1 MQKNENLL
9 EKIFNTLKNPNNNTD
24 IKQYTTRYLVTILNE
39 YHDFYLFILI
49 NVYDL
54 LMSPQTINRECGA
67 KILESMEIK
76 YIFTAE
82 HYSVKDINESQFIYL
97 STKDF
102 HVVNNHKEDISQ
114 LDEIKND
121 LNLDYIDKA
130 IFKDKHVDI
139 EFTKYNTS
147 TIVDRQIETI
157 NDFFVNLV
165 DMLIS
170 SEWYKRHGAFLGLIS
185 TLKHV
190 SSSKETVYVTIDLG
204 AVVSRSIII
213 LKNDKF
219 NDYLDNK
226 VTAPV
231 REVTGLLL
239 YHIIYHLEQQNE
251 FLTDQFSADVG
262 FKKAKIIDLKN
273 VIIEFIFNNLN
284 NSCWH
289 VQYGI
294 LNLLNLIVKSKFQI
308 FEFIVQLIIK
318 EKKTILALLKSQDED
333 IKYIVAE
340 IITNTIDNFKD
351 QLNCIYEIC
360 IQQLRNEEDIAHSK
374 AQIILL
380 IKILID
386 HNVNCNKSE
395 LIQLLTPC
403 FTSIIPEIKQSV
415 VEISKKID
423 LIDIVYLLSEYMLF
437 YGDITID
444 IFIDKFNLLTENEAV
459 EYLNHFWKIL
469 NLPFHTCFNKDDFIL
484 YDETYFTKDG
494 WKTIDYAFIMDNKLK
509 LMKAIKLSKVHQFL
523 TYNPTPNTLL
533 HTFNRYYFNLEGEIF
548 TVFISPEVLKT
559 DCKMF
564 DDITPSLLLEFI
576 KVINDTDKI
585 EYPMMKYVSCPIN
598 VIEYIRVVTI
608 RNISN
613 NFDFSLFY
621 AIETSTEVV
630 KYITTSILSK
640 NNYSKIK
647 DILIKKLILCI
658 KLDKQCLL
666 RKNSIIFLKNC
677 QDFGNISQ
685 DEYLYLCSEISELE
699 RNQSIFR
706 YTLNLLFEKEKN
718 ISNIAD
724 NILLRLIILYIN
736 NKNDIK
742 YSCDFIEY
750 LIEFVDNILK
760 TAVITSEKYQKIRYI
775 IDSTID
781 VFDYSFNVLL
791 LKILFKNLTHSTT
804 EILSKV
810 ICRLNTGIN
819 KDIERVNPTLY
830 SKIQKEYKDI
840 EMLLDSKAITTYK
853 IADTVLVP
861 EIKLRDYQIEGIQW
875 MNFIFKFNLGGILA
889 DDMGLGKTLQIL
901 VYLFNN
907 YKQWQK
913 ILIVCPTSLVSHW
926 EIELQNKISS
936 KYDKTG
942 VCIMSYDSIR
952 KNATNN
958 IKYDY
963 LILDEG
969 HLLKNRKTILYSKI
983 TDINAN
989 HKIILTG
996 TPIHNS
1002 VNDIYS
1008 LFNIIIPGYL
1018 GDEKEFTK
1026 KYKFKINEK
1035 TLNSK
1040 NSIEEKMQKLHKK
1053 VLPFILRR
1061 LKTDVLKDLPPK
1073 IIKDVVLTMNEEHK
1087 KIYNSITNT
1096 LEDKEINYSTAKH
1109 HLAILK
1115 DILKAA
1121 SHPMHFSKTESIIST
1136 KTMALFDIINMCGG
1150 FENMRNKMIIFFQN
1164 KKTLDIVYNE
1174 LKKNNVN
1181 LKVLSNDIKY
1191 NEINNNKTDINII
1204 ANEFN
1209 NSDATILL
1217 STTLLGGLGLNL
1229 TMVNIVV
1236 FYEHDWNPF
1245 NDLQAMDRAHRLGQ
1259 KQIVNVIRLIV
1270 KDTIEEKVMNY
1281 QNFKKY
1287 ISEHIITQ
1295 QNMHVEQMELK
1306 DLLDKF

>member
-9 EKIFNTLKNPNNNTD
+9 EKIFNTLKNPNNNID
-24 IKQYTTRYLVTILNE
+24 IKQYTTKHLITILNE

-54 LMSPQTINRECGA
+54 LMSPQNINRECGA
-67 KILESMEIK
+67 KILENMEIK
-76 YIFTAE
+76 YIFTTE
-82 HYSVKDINESQFIYL
+82 HYSAKDVDESQFIYL

-102 HVVNNHKEDISQ
+102 HVLHNHKEDASQ
-114 LDEIKND
+114 LDEIKKD
-121 LNLDYIDKA
+121 LNLDYIDKM

-139 EFTKYNTS
+139 EFAKYNTS
-147 TIVDRQIETI
+147 TIVDREIETI
-157 NDFFVNLV
+157 NDFFTNLI
-165 DMLIS
+165 DMLVS

-190 SSSKETVYVTIDLG
+190 SSNKETIYVTIDLG
-204 AVVSRSIII
+204 IIVGRSIII

-219 NDYLDNK
+219 NDYLDNR

-231 REVTGLLL
+231 RETTGLLL
-239 YHIIYHLEQQNE
+239 YYIIYHLEQQDKSLMNSSS
-251 FLTDQFSADVG
+251 TDVKY
-262 FKKAKIIDLKN
+262 KKIKTIDLKN
-273 VIIEFIFNNLN
+273 IIIEFIFSNLN

-294 LNLLNLIVKSKFQI
+294 LNLLNLIVKSKFQV
-308 FEFIVQLIIK
+308 FKFIVQLITK
-318 EKKTILALLKSQDED
+318 EKKAILTLLKSQDED

-340 IITNTIDNFKD
+340 IITNTINNFED
-351 QLNCIYEIC
+351 QLNYIYEIC
-360 IQQLRNEEDIAHSK
+360 IQQLKNEEDIAHSK

-380 IKILID
+380 IKMLID
-386 HNVNCNKSE
+386 HNVNCNESE

-415 VEISKKID
+415 VEISEKIN
-423 LIDIVYLLSEYMLF
+423 LIDIIYLLTEYMLF
-437 YGDITID
+437 YGDIKID
-444 IFIDKFNLLTENEAV
+444 TFVIKFNLLTEKEAI

-469 NLPFHTCFNKDDFIL
+469 NLPFNICFNRDDFIL

-509 LMKAIKLSKVHQFL
+509 LMKAIKASDIQQFL
-523 TYNPTPNTLL
+523 PYNTTPNTLL
-533 HTFNRYYFNLEGEIF
+533 HTFNKYYFNLEHGIF

-585 EYPMMKYVSCPIN
+585 EYPTMKYISCPIN
-598 VIEYIRVVTI
+598 FIEYIRVVTI
-608 RNISN
+608 RNILN

-621 AIETSTEVV
+621 AIETSTEIV
-630 KYITTSILSK
+630 KYITSNILEK
-640 NNYSKIK
+640 NNYNKTK
-647 DILIKKLILCI
+647 DILIKKLISCI
-658 KLDKQCLL
+658 KEDKQCLL

-677 QDFGNISQ
+677 QDFGNINQ
-685 DEYLYLCSEISELE
+685 NDHLYLYSEIAELK
-699 RNQSIFR
+699 RNQNIFT
-706 YTLNLLFEKEKN
+706 YALNLLFEKEKN
-718 ISNIAD
+718 TVNIPD
-724 NILLRLIILYIN
+724 KILLKLIILYIN
-736 NKNDIK
+736 NIK
-742 YSCDFIEY
+742 YSCDFIEQ
-750 LIEFVDNILK
+750 LIEFIDNTLK
-760 TAVITSEKYQKIRYI
+760 TTSILNEKYKKITYI
-775 IDSTID
+775 IDNTID
-781 VFDYSFNVLL
+781 IFDYSFNVLL
-791 LKILFKNLTHSTT
+791 LKVLFKNLTQSTT

-819 KDIERVNPTLY
+819 KEIKYVNPTLY
-830 SKIQKEYKDI
+830 TKIQEEYKNI
-840 EMLLDSKAITTYK
+840 EMLLDNKAITTYK
-853 IADTVLVP
+853 ISDTVLIP

-907 YKQWQK
+907 YKQWEK
-913 ILIVCPTSLVSHW
+913 VLIVCPTSLVSHW
-926 EIELQNKISS
+926 EIELQNKISNE
-936 KYDKTG
+936 YDKTG
-942 VCIMSYDSIR
+942 IYIISYDNIR
-952 KNATNN
+952 KNAASNTR
-958 IKYDY
+958 YDY

-983 TDINAN
+983 VGINAN
-989 HKIILTG
+989 HKIVLTG

-1008 LFNIIIPGYL
+1008 LFNIVIPGYL

-1026 KYKFKINEK
+1026 KYKFKITEK
-1035 TLNSK
+1035 TFNNK
-1040 NSIEEKMQKLHKK
+1040 NYIEEKMQKLHKK
-1053 VLPFILRR
+1053 ILPFILRR
-1061 LKTDVLKDLPPK
+1061 LKMDVLKDLPPK
-1073 IIKDVVLTMNEEHK
+1073 IIKDVILTMNEEHK

-1096 LEDKEINYSTAKH
+1096 LVDKEINYSTAKH

-1121 SHPMHFSKTESIIST
+1121 SHPMHFSKTESITST
-1136 KTMALFDIINMCGG
+1136 KTIALFDIINMCGG

-1174 LKKNNVN
+1174 LKENNIN
-1181 LKVLSNDIKY
+1181 LRVLSNDTKY

-1259 KQIVNVIRLIV
+1259 KKIVNVIRLIV

-1287 ISEHIITQ
+1287 ISEYIITQ
-1295 QNMHVEQMELK
+1295 QNTHVEQMELK
-1306 DLLDKF
+1306 DLLEKF